1 MTAPDVA
8 AIARKVLAGAAFMLA
23 CWIVTI
29 AIAVAVMATV
39 DALTVPPEVRTY
51 LQENPDAN

>member
-51 LQENPDAN
+51 LQENPDA